1 MGVPVT
7 LEKASSSQE
16 NKIDDCILESIQ
28 KMLKNSLFIQ
38 QTSHE
43 LRFNVVLDFHLVPLD
58 DYLQPQ

>member
-38 QTSHE
+38 QTSHK
-43 LRFNVVLDFHLVPLD
+43 LRFNVLVLDVHLVP
-58 DYLQPQ
+58 

>member
-16 NKIDDCILESIQ
+16 NKIDDCILDSIQ

-43 LRFNVVLDFHLVPLD
+43 LRFNVVLDFHLVP
-58 DYLQPQ
+58 